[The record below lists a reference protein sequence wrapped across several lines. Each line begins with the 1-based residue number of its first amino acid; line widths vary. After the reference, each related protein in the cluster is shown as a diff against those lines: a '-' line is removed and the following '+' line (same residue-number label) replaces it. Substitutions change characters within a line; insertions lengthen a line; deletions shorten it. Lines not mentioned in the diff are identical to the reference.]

1 MINQSRYKWNA
12 EFCFQRQLRLQTSW
26 QNDFKYAISFCYGM
40 DFAYVL
46 SYVLAPKIMMENVRH
61 NKQTP
66 WEIEGQGTA
75 RAGDWCNF
83 LLAHSNC
90 QEAAWHQ
97 KWSQKKL
104 ICHSGLHFI
113 IHPHIQTSGH
123 FWADFVVK
131 KAENW
136 MKRSPRR
143 YLELIKS
150 RLDQNF
156 CHCFIF
162 TSYSHLWDLFLI
174 PWRSIAAS
182 SLSSTF
188 FTSWIA
194 GT

>member
-113 IHPHIQTSGH
+113 IHPHRIYKHQVISGQILLS
-123 FWADFVVK
+123 K
-131 KAENW
+131 KL
-136 MKRSPRR
+136 R
-143 YLELIKS
+143 
-150 RLDQNF
+150 
-156 CHCFIF
+156 
-162 TSYSHLWDLFLI
+162 TG
-174 PWRSIAAS
+174 WRDHH
-182 SLSSTF
+182 
-188 FTSWIA
+188 A
-194 GT
+194 GTLSW